1 MSATPDPTRDAA
13 SSPIQESPLE
23 LQKWR
28 PAALGSLTD
37 PIFQDLDR
45 NSRYYLFH
53 CKRLP
58 DPRRYRLVG
67 GKLERGFVLMHP
79 KLPIVSVKTWWPET
93 GQGSILFE
101 ILFR

>member
-1 MSATPDPTRDAA
+1 MSATPEPTKDAA
-13 SSPIQESPLE
+13 SSPVQETPLDH
-23 LQKWR
+23 QKWR

-45 NSRYYLFH
+45 NSRYYLAH

-58 DPRRYRLVG
+58 YPEAVQASRWKIGVS
-67 GKLERGFVLMHP
+67 FVLMHP

-101 ILFR
+101 ILSR